1 MKAKRLLTALLFAV
15 LVSGLFTFWLSRR
28 VAKAAQVDVPHKQLY
43 VAAAKTLEAG
53 EQLKPGSLELVAWS
67 APTPLTGGFSKIAD
81 VAGRI
86 VLYPLPKGEP
96 ILERQLAAAGSG
108 AGLTAKIPSGMR
120 AISVR
125 SDEVVGVAG
134 FLLPGTHVDVLM
146 TYHSVAAPEPQT
158 LTALQDVVV
167 LAAGQQIQPQAD
179 GKPIS
184 VNVVTLLLK
193 PEDAEKLVLAT
204 SLGGIYF
211 VLRNGADEEQALSP
225 PVGLR
230 QLPARLHH
238 PPTREP
244 CAHGNFTPSPATRWK
259 PSWGISKWSM
269 VFTEARRLKGRMG
282 CLEPRLAALVS
293 VALAAPATR
302 KPRRQFLS
310 QRQLLPHLSGWPTM

>member
-15 LVSGLFTFWLSRR
+15 LVSGVFTFWLSRR
-28 VAKAAQVDVPHKQLY
+28 VAKAARVVVPQKQLY
-43 VAAAKTLEAG
+43 VAAGKALDAG
-53 EQLKPGSLELVAWS
+53 EQLKPGSLQLAAWS
-67 APTPLTGGFSKIAD
+67 SATPLTGGFTRIEE

-96 ILERQLAAAGSG
+96 ILERQLAAAGAG
-108 AGLTAKIPSGMR
+108 AGLTAKIPTGMR

-146 TYHSVAAPEPQT
+146 TYHSVTTPEPQT

-211 VLRNGADEEQALSP
+211 VLRNGADEAHALSP
-225 PVGLR
+225 PVGLTQLAGTPALSPGPGAAVPTNKLLRPRPR
-230 QLPARLHH
+230 QYDVETILGDKQVINGFR
-238 PPTREP
+238 
-244 CAHGNFTPSPATRWK
+244 
-259 PSWGISKWSM
+259 
-269 VFTEARRLKGRMG
+269 
-282 CLEPRLAALVS
+282 
-293 VALAAPATR
+293 
-302 KPRRQFLS
+302 
-310 QRQLLPHLSGWPTM
+310 

>member
-1 MKAKRLLTALLFAV
+1 MKAKRLLIALLLAV

-28 VAKAAQVDVPHKQLY
+28 VAKAARVNVPQKQRY
-43 VAAAKTLEAG
+43 VATGKALDAG
-53 EQLKPGSLELVAWS
+53 ELLKPGSLELVEWA
-67 APTPLTGGFSKIAD
+67 APAPLIGGFTKIED
-81 VAGRI
+81 VAGRV

-96 ILERQLAAAGSG
+96 ILERQLAAAGAG

-146 TYHSVAAPEPQT
+146 TYHSVSAPEPQT

-211 VLRNGADEEQALSP
+211 VLRNGADEGQALSP
-225 PVGLR
+225 PVGLT
-230 QLPARLHH
+230 QLAG
-238 PPTREP
+238 
-244 CAHGNFTPSPATRWK
+244 ASAPSPT
-259 PSWGISKWSM
+259 P
-269 VFTEARRLKGRMG
+269 
-282 CLEPRLAALVS
+282 AA
-293 VALAAPATR
+293 VAPVIKLTHP
-302 KPRRQFLS
+302 KPRQYEVETILGDKQVVNGF
-310 QRQLLPHLSGWPTM
+310 H

>member
-28 VAKAAQVDVPHKQLY
+28 VARAAHVDVPKKQLY
-43 VAAAKTLEAG
+43 VASGKALDAG
-53 EQLKPGSLELVAWS
+53 EQLKPGSLQLVEWPA
-67 APTPLTGGFSKIAD
+67 ATPLTGGFTRIED

-86 VLYPLPKGEP
+86 VLYPLPRGEP
-96 ILERQLAAAGSG
+96 ILERQLAAAGAG

-146 TYHSVAAPEPQT
+146 TYHSVTAPEPQT

-225 PVGLR
+225 PVGLT
-230 QLPARLHH
+230 QL
-238 PPTREP
+238 T
-244 CAHGNFTPSPATRWK
+244 G
-259 PSWGISKWSM
+259 
-269 VFTEARRLKGRMG
+269 
-282 CLEPRLAALVS
+282 
-293 VALAAPATR
+293 APALSPNRGAVAPINKLQQT
-302 KPRRQFLS
+302 KPRPYEVETILGDKQVFNGFR
-310 QRQLLPHLSGWPTM
+310 

>member
-1 MKAKRLLTALLFAV
+1 MKAKRLLMALLFAV

-28 VAKAAQVDVPHKQLY
+28 LAKVTHVETPKKQLY
-43 VAAAKTLEAG
+43 VASAKALDAG
-53 EQLKPGSLELVAWS
+53 EQLKPGSLQLVEWPAG
-67 APTPLTGGFSKIAD
+67 TPLTGGFSKID
-81 VAGRI
+81 EVVGRI
-86 VLYPLPKGEP
+86 MLYPLPQGAL
-96 ILERQLAAAGSG
+96 ILERQLAAAGAG

-146 TYHSVAAPEPQT
+146 TYHSVSAPEPQT

-211 VLRNGADEEQALSP
+211 VLRNGSDEGQALSS
-225 PVGLR
+225 PVGLG
-230 QLPARLHH
+230 QLAGSAAAA
-238 PPTREP
+238 T
-244 CAHGNFTPSPATRWK
+244 SPAD
-259 PSWGISKWSM
+259 
-269 VFTEARRLKGRMG
+269 
-282 CLEPRLAALVS
+282 
-293 VALAAPATR
+293 VAPTAKLLP
-302 KPRRQFLS
+302 KPRYEVETILGDKKVF
-310 QRQLLPHLSGWPTM
+310 

>member
-1 MKAKRLLTALLFAV
+1 V
-15 LVSGLFTFWLSRR
+15 EW
-28 VAKAAQVDVPHKQLY
+28 P
-43 VAAAKTLEAG
+43 AG
-53 EQLKPGSLELVAWS
+53 
-67 APTPLTGGFSKIAD
+67 TPLSGGFSKIEE

-96 ILERQLAAAGSG
+96 ILERQLAAAGAG

-146 TYHSVAAPEPQT
+146 TYHSVTTPEPQT

-225 PVGLR
+225 PVGLT
-230 QLPARLHH
+230 QLAGAPA
-238 PPTREP
+238 
-244 CAHGNFTPSPATRWK
+244 PSPEHAAEVPGNKHPMPREYEVETILGDK
-259 PSWGISKWSM
+259 Q
-269 VFTEARRLKGRMG
+269 VFNGFR
-282 CLEPRLAALVS
+282 
-293 VALAAPATR
+293 
-302 KPRRQFLS
+302 
-310 QRQLLPHLSGWPTM
+310 

>member
-1 MKAKRLLTALLFAV
+1 MKARRLLMALLLAV
-15 LVSGLFTFWLSRR
+15 TVSGLFTFWLSRR
-28 VAKAAQVDVPHKQLY
+28 VAKAAHADAPKKQLY
-43 VAAAKTLEAG
+43 VASGKALDAG
-53 EQLKPGSLELVAWS
+53 ELLKAGSLQLVEWPAG
-67 APTPLTGGFSKIAD
+67 TPLSGGFSKIEE

-96 ILERQLAAAGSG
+96 ILERQLAAAGAG

-146 TYHSVAAPEPQT
+146 TYHSVTTPEPQT

-211 VLRNGADEEQALSP
+211 VLRNGADEEQALRP
-225 PVGLR
+225 PVGLT
-230 QLPARLHH
+230 QLAGAPA
-238 PPTREP
+238 
-244 CAHGNFTPSPATRWK
+244 PSPEHAAAVPGNKHPVPREYEVETILGDK
-259 PSWGISKWSM
+259 Q
-269 VFTEARRLKGRMG
+269 VFNGFR
-282 CLEPRLAALVS
+282 
-293 VALAAPATR
+293 
-302 KPRRQFLS
+302 
-310 QRQLLPHLSGWPTM
+310 